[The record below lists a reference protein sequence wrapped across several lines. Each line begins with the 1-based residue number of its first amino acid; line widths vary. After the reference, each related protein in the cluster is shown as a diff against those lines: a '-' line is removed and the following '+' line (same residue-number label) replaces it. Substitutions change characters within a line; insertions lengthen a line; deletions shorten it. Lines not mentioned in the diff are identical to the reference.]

1 MEMTTAQQITTRIKA
16 CADKVLAGAVRQAT
30 AKADGSLVTQTD
42 MLMQS
47 AIGELLVTLVPGPA
61 LLGEEMTKERQRALL
76 EESPSCW
83 VLDPIDGTSN
93 FSADIPFYCI
103 SLALVEGG
111 VTRYGLVYDPCRD
124 ECFWAVRGEGAW
136 LNGVRLTQ
144 AAPLPLAR
152 CIGLIDMKRLN
163 KGLGQALL
171 DASPVHSMRNL
182 GAIALEWCWLAAG
195 RGQVYLHGKQQLWDY
210 AAAQLIL
217 HEAGGRALDLEG
229 HSPEPLTLAPR
240 GMIGASSPEL
250 LGEWREWI
258 SRHQG

>member
-1 MEMTTAQQITTRIKA
+1 
-16 CADKVLAGAVRQAT
+16 
-30 AKADGSLVTQTD
+30 
-42 MLMQS
+42 
-47 AIGELLVTLVPGPA
+47 
-61 LLGEEMTKERQRALL
+61 
-76 EESPSCW
+76 
-83 VLDPIDGTSN
+83 
-93 FSADIPFYCI
+93 
-103 SLALVEGG
+103 
-111 VTRYGLVYDPCRD
+111 
-124 ECFWAVRGEGAW
+124 
-136 LNGVRLTQ
+136 
-144 AAPLPLAR
+144 
-152 CIGLIDMKRLN
+152 MKRLN